1 MTIDI
6 TQIIVALIGVIG
18 TILASLITARLVP
31 WLKSKL
37 TANQIAA
44 VAKFIYS
51 GVKAAETLFPE
62 AGSGAKKFQYVL
74 DSAKAF
80 CESNNI
86 TFDETAVKNE
96 IQAVWDDLYNKANPL
111 AEEISQAAK

>member
-86 TFDETAVKNE
+86 TIRPILWQRKSLRPQNDHHGNRRRNVR
-96 IQAVWDDLYNKANPL
+96 
-111 AEEISQAAK
+111 